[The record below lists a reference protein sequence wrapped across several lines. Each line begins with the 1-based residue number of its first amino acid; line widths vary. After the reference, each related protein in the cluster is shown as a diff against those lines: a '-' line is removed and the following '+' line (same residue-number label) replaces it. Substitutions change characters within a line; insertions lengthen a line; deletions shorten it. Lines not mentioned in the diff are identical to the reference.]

1 MQVTKLA
8 ISLAEGVLPGL
19 VSNMTV
25 NVTSKTIDK
34 LGRKLTEQGA
44 VRGFT
49 FFNGWYY

>member
-8 ISLAEGVLPGL
+8 VSLAEDVLPGL
-19 VSNMTV
+19 VSNMTA
-25 NVTSKTIDK
+25 NVTSKTIGK

-49 FFNGWYY
+49 FFSGWYY